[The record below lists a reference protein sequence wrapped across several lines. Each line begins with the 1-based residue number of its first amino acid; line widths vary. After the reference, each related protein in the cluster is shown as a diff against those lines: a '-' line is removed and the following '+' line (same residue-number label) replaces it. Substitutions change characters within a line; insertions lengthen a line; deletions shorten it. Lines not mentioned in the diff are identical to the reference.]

1 MLPYRMYVGEKDMPA
16 HQLPDWGRLI
26 QVFSKATDRMQGGA
40 KTYGEYQPAT
50 DQRDMYHETQEEIL
64 DAIVYL
70 GMHYLKLEEMRNR
83 AP

>member
-1 MLPYRMYVGEKDMPA
+1 
-16 HQLPDWGRLI
+16 
-26 QVFSKATDRMQGGA
+26 MQGGA

-50 DQRDMYHETQEEIL
+50 DQRDMYHEAQEEIL